1 MGVVE
6 GGEERISYRE
16 RQVVLVQLSESRRE
30 IVFVAK
36 VLGKAI
42 RLILEIPHKLDH

>member
-1 MGVVE
+1 MVE
-6 GGEERISYRE
+6 GGEERISHRE
-16 RQVVLVQLSESRRE
+16 GEVVLVQLSESRRE

-42 RLILEIPHKLDH
+42 SLILKMPHKLDH